1 MKAAHERDQ
10 DRISHISDQVLS
22 SQEKEKTK
30 RGWIPEEEVSG
41 TAKEKG
47 RLEAAI

>member
-10 DRISHISDQVLS
+10 DRLSHISDQVLS

-30 RGWIPEEEVSG
+30 RGWTSEEEVSG

>member
-1 MKAAHERDQ
+1 MKAADGRGQ
-10 DRISHISDQVLS
+10 DRISHIPDQVLA

-30 RGWIPEEEVSG
+30 RGWTSEEEVSG